1 VTNNGT
7 RMLGPILGGVFLQ
20 WVGLTGVYGFAAM
33 AYVLALLWTIS
44 LRPKT
49 RSPRHS
55 DYGVFSAITRSL
67 SLLKSRPLL
76 AGVLMVTAVFN
87 LWGFPFVSMIPVI
100 GKETLGL
107 NSFHVGLLM
116 SAEGC
121 GALVGALLIVGV
133 GQVRYYRRLYIC
145 GISLYLVVAVIFSQ
159 VTFSAGAAVCLLLVG
174 LGVAA
179 FAAMQSTLILLKTP
193 EEARSLMM
201 GLLSV
206 CVGMA
211 PIGFLHIGLLADWLG
226 ARAAIAI
233 LASEGIVALYWVL
246 HKWPSLLDLEY
257 LSNKQE

>member
-1 VTNNGT
+1 
-7 RMLGPILGGVFLQ
+7 
-20 WVGLTGVYGFAAM
+20 
-33 AYVLALLWTIS
+33 
-44 LRPKT
+44 
-49 RSPRHS
+49 
-55 DYGVFSAITRSL
+55 
-67 SLLKSRPLL
+67 
-76 AGVLMVTAVFN
+76 
-87 LWGFPFVSMIPVI
+87 
-100 GKETLGL
+100 
-107 NSFHVGLLM
+107 
-116 SAEGC
+116 
-121 GALVGALLIVGV
+121 
-133 GQVRYYRRLYIC
+133 
-145 GISLYLVVAVIFSQ
+145 
-159 VTFSAGAAVCLLLVG
+159 